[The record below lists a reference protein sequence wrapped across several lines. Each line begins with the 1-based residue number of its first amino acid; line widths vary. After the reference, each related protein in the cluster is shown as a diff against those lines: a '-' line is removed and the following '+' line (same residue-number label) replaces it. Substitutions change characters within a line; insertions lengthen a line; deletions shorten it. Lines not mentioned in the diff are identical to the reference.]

1 MKVTGHHMKSA
12 EQLILEIV
20 DEPWANV
27 PARVADKLAEW
38 EHHGAVTVLA
48 KQIKL
53 AKEIASNSSSPFKQ
67 RALNEFAL
75 GMEEMIKNIQEGK
88 NV

>member
-1 MKVTGHHMKSA
+1 MKVTGYHTSAA

-20 DEPWANV
+20 DLNWGDV
-27 PARVADKLAEW
+27 PGRIAACLAVW